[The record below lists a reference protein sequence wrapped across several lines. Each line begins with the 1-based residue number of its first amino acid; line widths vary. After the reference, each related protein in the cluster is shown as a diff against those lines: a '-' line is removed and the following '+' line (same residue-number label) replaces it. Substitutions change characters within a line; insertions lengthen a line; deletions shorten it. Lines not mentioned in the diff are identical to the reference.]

1 MSHSVVSTAQHI
13 TAGAT
18 IGGGGLSFLTVYSSE
33 ITVGAV
39 VMTAVASIIFGIWN
53 GKIQSQRNTINKR
66 NITEDILRSLES
78 DLSPIELEKIKK
90 SLRK

>member
-1 MSHSVVSTAQHI
+1 MSQSINAQYL
-13 TAGAT
+13 TTGAT
-18 IGGGGLSFLTVYSSE
+18 IGGGGLSFLTQYSSE
-33 ITVGAV
+33 ITVIAV
-39 VMTAVASIIFGIWN
+39 VTTAVASIALGIWN
-53 GKIQSQRNTINKR
+53 GRIQAKRNTINKR